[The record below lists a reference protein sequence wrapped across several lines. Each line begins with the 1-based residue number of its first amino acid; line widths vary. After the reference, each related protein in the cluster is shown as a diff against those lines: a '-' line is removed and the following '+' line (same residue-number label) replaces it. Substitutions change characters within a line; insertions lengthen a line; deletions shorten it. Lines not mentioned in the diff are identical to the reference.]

1 MDCFLPAN
9 LEHCCFGTFPSL
21 RGPSLLTLG
30 EEWGRREELL
40 VSSSGT
46 PEVVGEVLV

>member
-9 LEHCCFGTFPSL
+9 PECCCFRAFPSL
-21 RGPSLLTLG
+21 MGPWLLTLG

-40 VSSSGT
+40 VSRSGT
-46 PEVVGEVLV
+46 REV